1 MAKTIRVVIAEDH
14 TLVRQG
20 TRQLLQQ
27 ESDIDVVGEAAD
39 GEEALTVI
47 GATRPDVALVDI
59 SMPRLDGVTLCR
71 RIRERYPETAVIAL
85 TVHDEEEYV
94 TALLEAGA
102 SGYLLK
108 DVDTDELV
116 HSIRT
121 VHDGGTVLDPKFLR
135 AVLQRMRTRETPADE
150 PRPTPREVEV
160 LKLVASGL
168 SNRDVAERLGIS
180 AWTVQTHIA
189 HLFAKLGASSRTRA
203 VIQGLHA
210 GWISL
215 DELE

>member
-1 MAKTIRVVIAEDH
+1 MIRVVIAEDH

-27 ESDIDVVGEAAD
+27 EPDLEVVGEAAD
-39 GEEALTVI
+39 GEEALAVI

-71 RIRERYPETAVIAL
+71 LIRDRHPETAVIAL

-116 HSIRT
+116 HSIRV
-121 VHDGGTVLDPKFLR
+121 VHGGGTVLDPKFLR
-135 AVLQRMRTRETPADE
+135 AVLQRIRTRDTAADE
-150 PRPTPREVEV
+150 PGPTPREVEV
-160 LKLVASGL
+160 LKLVASGM
-168 SNRDVAERLGIS
+168 SNRDVGQRLGIS
-180 AWTVQTHIA
+180 SWTVQTHLA
-189 HLFAKLGASSRTRA
+189 HVFAKLGVSSRTQA
-203 VIQGLHA
+203 VIQGLHS